1 MDPFKDVHDAC
12 LHFLTMR
19 VINKILTHFVYFD
32 SKYCRYSTISK
43 SDLFCI
49 KPSENSLKDTPL
61 QTNDKME
68 EETSVNDIIET
79 LVEDA
84 ISELEIV
91 SFLLNFNVVEQ
102 GERAD

>member
-1 MDPFKDVHDAC
+1 MYT
-12 LHFLTMR
+12 LTPQNI
-19 VINKILTHFVYFD
+19 VGTQLFQNLILFV
-32 SKYCRYSTISK
+32 
-43 SDLFCI
+43 
-49 KPSENSLKDTPL
+49 
-61 QTNDKME
+61 
-68 EETSVNDIIET
+68 SVNDIIET

>member
-1 MDPFKDVHDAC
+1 
-12 LHFLTMR
+12 
-19 VINKILTHFVYFD
+19 
-32 SKYCRYSTISK
+32 
-43 SDLFCI
+43 
-49 KPSENSLKDTPL
+49 
-61 QTNDKME
+61 ME

>member
-1 MDPFKDVHDAC
+1 MNC
-12 LHFLTMR
+12 
-19 VINKILTHFVYFD
+19 IWIL
-32 SKYCRYSTISK
+32 I
-43 SDLFCI
+43 CI

-91 SFLLNFNVVEQ
+91 SFFIKF
-102 GERAD
+102 